1 VVFSARAIPGNEKA
15 IARTMSHVARR
26 GADLITPDMKHV
38 HVSGHGAAEELKL
51 MISLIRPRYFIPI
64 HGEYRQLSQ
73 HARVAKRVMSGADRE
88 VQVLLAQ
95 DGDIIQFDRHGARIA
110 DKAPTGRVLI
120 DVTRLGEVSD
130 EVLRD
135 RRHIAADGLVVAIVA
150 ISRQTGALVG
160 EPELVARG
168 YVVDEGQGESLFRD
182 AAGVIAECIE
192 ASSVEERGDQGLMT
206 EKLRGELRRFFKKRS
221 GRRPLV
227 LPVLMEI

>member
-1 VVFSARAIPGNEKA
+1 
-15 IARTMSHVARR
+15 M
-26 GADLITPDMKHV
+26 L
-38 HVSGHGAAEELKL
+38 
-51 MISLIRPRYFIPI
+51 SLVRPRYFVPI

-73 HARVAKRVMSGADRE
+73 HARVAGRVMAGTDRRL
-88 VQVLLAQ
+88 QVLLAQ
-95 DGDIIQFDRHGARIA
+95 DGDIIQFDQQGARIA
-110 DKAPTGRVLI
+110 DKAPAGRVLI
-120 DVTRLGEVSD
+120 DGTRTGEVGD

-135 RRHIAADGLVVAIVA
+135 RRHLAGDGVVVAVVA

-168 YVVDEGQGESLFRD
+168 FVIGEGQGESLFND

-192 ASSVEERGDQGLMT
+192 GSSVEERTDQGLMT
-206 EKLRGELRRFFKKRS
+206 EKLRNELRRFFKKRA